1 MVKEVEFNELK
12 SITKVSSTTF
22 LMKWGEFSI
31 EKKIPQKEG
40 C

>member
-1 MVKEVEFNELK
+1 
-12 SITKVSSTTF
+12 

-40 C
+40 CWVTFN